1 MARRLEIELETKT
14 LPQLK
19 SAEFEQE
26 VLRSQTPAVVDFYA
40 DWCGPC
46 RMVSPIIEQLSKEYN
61 GKVKFVKLNTDD
73 NPDIAMKYG
82 IMSIP
87 TIMIFK
93 NGQVASTVIGAG
105 PAAMYKQKID
115 AVLKS

>member
-1 MARRLEIELETKT
+1 LETKT
-14 LPQLK
+14 LPVLK
-19 SAEFEQE
+19 SAEFDKE
-26 VLRSQTPAVVDFYA
+26 VLKSQTPTVVDFYA

-46 RMVSPIIEQLSKEYN
+46 RMVSPIIEQLSKEYE
-61 GKVKFVKLNTDD
+61 GKVKFAKVNTDD

-87 TIMIFK
+87 TIIVFK
-93 NGQVASTVIGAG
+93 NGQAASTVIGAG
-105 PAAMYKQKID
+105 PASMYKQKIE

>member
-1 MARRLEIELETKT
+1 MTKDLETKT
-14 LPQLK
+14 LPRLSSSEFEKEVLK
-19 SAEFEQE
+19 SQ
-26 VLRSQTPAVVDFYA
+26 SPAVVDFYA

-46 RMVSPIIEQLSKEYN
+46 RMVSPIIEKLSSEYQ
-61 GKVKFVKLNTDD
+61 GKVKFVKVNTDD

-87 TIMIFK
+87 TIMVFK

-105 PAAMYKQKID
+105 PATMYKQKID

>member
-1 MARRLEIELETKT
+1 MAEQSPVHLHSED
-14 LPQLK
+14 
-19 SAEFEQE
+19 FEKE
-26 VLRSQTPAVVDFYA
+26 VLQSDLPAVVDFYA

-46 RMVSPIIEQLSKEYN
+46 RMVSPIIESLSHEYA
-61 GKVKFVKLNTDD
+61 GKVKFVKINTDES
-73 NPDIAMKYG
+73 PDLAEKYG

-93 NGQVASTVIGAG
+93 KGEVTSRTVGAG

-115 AVLKS
+115 AALN

>member
-1 MARRLEIELETKT
+1 LGRELETKT
-14 LPQLK
+14 LPHLK
-19 SAEFEQE
+19 SAEFEKE
-26 VLRSQTPAVVDFYA
+26 VLKAQTPAVVDFYA

-46 RMVSPIIEQLSKEYN
+46 RMVSPIIEQLSKEYQ
-61 GKVKFVKLNTDD
+61 GKVKFVKLNTDE

-87 TIMIFK
+87 TIMVFK

-105 PAAMYKQKID
+105 PASMYKQKID
-115 AVLKS
+115 AVLKG

>member
-1 MARRLEIELETKT
+1 MAEKT
-14 LPQLK
+14 LVNLQSK
-19 SAEFEQE
+19 DFEKE
-26 VLRSQTPAVVDFYA
+26 VLQSDIPTVVDFYA

-46 RMVSPIIEQLSKEYN
+46 RMVSPIIETLSHEYA
-61 GKVKFVKLNTDD
+61 GRVKFVKINTDESQD
-73 NPDIAMKYG
+73 LAERYG

-93 NGQVASTVIGAG
+93 KGEINSRTIGAG

-115 AVLKS
+115 AALN

>member
-1 MARRLEIELETKT
+1 METKT
-14 LPQLK
+14 LLNLK
-19 SAEFEQE
+19 SAEFEKE
-26 VLRSQTPAVVDFYA
+26 VLKSQTPAVVDFYA

-46 RMVSPIIEQLSKEYN
+46 RMVSPIIEQLSQEYQ
-61 GKVKFVKLNTDD
+61 GKVKFAKVNTDE

-87 TIMIFK
+87 TIIVFK
-93 NGQVASTVIGAG
+93 NGQVLSTVIGAG

-115 AVLKS
+115 AALKA

>member
-1 MARRLEIELETKT
+1 LGRELETKT
-14 LPQLK
+14 LPHLK

-26 VLRSQTPAVVDFYA
+26 VIKSQTPAVVDFYA

-46 RMVSPIIEQLSKEYN
+46 RMVSPIIEQLSHEYA
-61 GKVKFVKLNTDD
+61 GRVKFVKLNTDE

-87 TIMIFK
+87 TIMVFK

-105 PAAMYKQKID
+105 PASIYKQKID
-115 AVLKS
+115 AALKA

>member
-1 MARRLEIELETKT
+1 METKT
-14 LPQLK
+14 LPRLN
-19 SAEFEQE
+19 STEFEKE
-26 VLRSQTPAVVDFYA
+26 VLKSQTPVVVDFYA

-46 RMVSPIIEQLSKEYN
+46 RMVSPIIEQLSGEYG
-61 GKVKFVKLNTDD
+61 GKVKFVKVNTDD
-73 NPDIAMKYG
+73 NPEVAMKYG

-87 TIMIFK
+87 TIMVFK

-115 AVLKS
+115 AVIKG